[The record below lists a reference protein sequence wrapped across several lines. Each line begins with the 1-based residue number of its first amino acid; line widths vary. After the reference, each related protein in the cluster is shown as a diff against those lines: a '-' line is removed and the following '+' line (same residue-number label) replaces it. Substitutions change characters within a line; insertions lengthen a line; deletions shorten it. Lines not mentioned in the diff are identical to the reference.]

1 MRNVEAC
8 GEGPRDETGGRLG
21 ELFEQVSGRQLGA
34 FSRAQATEHGITDKV
49 LSQRRRARQI
59 QQIHRGVYVDFTGPL
74 PFETRVWAA
83 WLAYA
88 PDAALT
94 GETALRQYGV
104 KGEWSDDRIHLAVP
118 HARRVIGRPSVLV
131 TRHRGYSAQLY
142 GSRTPPIMRLE
153 VAALVRAS
161 AEPDL
166 SRQAALL
173 LEVCRQRAT
182 TPARLLAELDSLIR
196 LPGRQTLRR
205 IVLDAADGAQSFLE
219 QQYLHRVERAHA
231 LPIAERQVRF
241 QSATGS
247 RKHVVYRDSEYTPYG
262 LIVELDGRRGH
273 SDTESSWRDMHRD
286 NAATVSGKLTLRFGY
301 QLVDEPCIA
310 ATQVAA
316 ALNLRGWAGRP
327 RPCSPTCQATR
338 HYFPKPVRGA

>member
-1 MRNVEAC
+1 MRNSEVH
-8 GEGPRDETGGRLG
+8 GEGPRNETAGPLDES
-21 ELFEQVSGRQLGA
+21 FEHVRGRQLGA
-34 FSRAQATEHGITDKV
+34 FSRAQASAHGITDKV
-49 LSQRRRARQI
+49 ISQRRRARQI
-59 QQIHRGVYVDFTGPL
+59 QQVHRGVFVDFTGPL

-94 GETALRQYGV
+94 GATALRQYGV
-104 KGEWSDDRIHLAVP
+104 EGVWGDHIHLAVP
-118 HARRVIGRPSVLV
+118 HARRVGKQPGILV

-142 GSRTPPIMRLE
+142 GSRIPPIVRLE
-153 VAALVRAS
+153 VAALVRANT
-161 AEPDL
+161 EPNL

-182 TPARLLAELDSLIR
+182 TPARLLDELDSLTR

-219 QQYLHRVERAHA
+219 HLYLHRVERAHA
-231 LPIAERQVRF
+231 LPTAARQVRF
-241 QSATGS
+241 QSATSS
-247 RKHVVYRDSEYTPYG
+247 RQQVVYRDSEYTQYG
-262 LIVELDGRRGH
+262 LIVELDGRLGH

-301 QLVDEPCIA
+301 QLVDEPCLA

-316 ALNLRGWAGRP
+316 ALNLRGWLGHP
-327 RPCSPTCQATR
+327 RPCSPTCQA
-338 HYFPKPVRGA
+338 